1 MHVCSVTGDS
11 KFYLY
16 QQVRDSLSKPT
27 NRCFHHFCEKEL
39 FWTRQRVALSANGE
53 ATLHAQMLYWFEN
66 SLSVRIDFLCFP
78 LSSCTEYCSENTR
91 KAKWFN
97 NHVTRPCYQYNEV
110 RTLEHSPDVI
120 SKLFSSVK
128 SQPDLMTKGL
138 ICWQFA
144 RLITNWPLREVR
156 VWVTRKNR
164 RPGRPFSDKIMCDLK
179 LIERKVT
186 VFRSRRNTRT
196 THPLFIYNINS
207 IWNFKEYEV
216 CEALSKQI
224 SSITSYCLMYTRCL
238 NPRDLKTS
246 FEKIFPCFPVIVQL
260 YFLVNY
266 KTKMFKFK

>member
-1 MHVCSVTGDS
+1 MLLKSYLHKYLCTEGEMHKADFFFANIVAPQLIFNWKSIQLSCTFVVSLSIAV
-11 KFYLY
+11 Y

-120 SKLFSSVK
+120 SKLF
-128 SQPDLMTKGL
+128 
-138 ICWQFA
+138 F
-144 RLITNWPLREVR
+144 LRQIA
-156 VWVTRKNR
+156 TR
-164 RPGRPFSDKIMCDLK
+164 SHD
-179 LIERKVT
+179 
-186 VFRSRRNTRT
+186 
-196 THPLFIYNINS
+196 
-207 IWNFKEYEV
+207 
-216 CEALSKQI
+216 
-224 SSITSYCLMYTRCL
+224 
-238 NPRDLKTS
+238 
-246 FEKIFPCFPVIVQL
+246 
-260 YFLVNY
+260 
-266 KTKMFKFK
+266 